1 MRLSH
6 PLFQAALNHTPKH
19 ERNRL
24 ERALSRARA
33 RLEGDPENL
42 ERLRDLADAL
52 YTLGDLLLEQGAV
65 DEGRCVMEEGVEAAR
80 AVCAR
85 VPEESRAADWLCLA
99 YEGVADAWRELGE
112 YARSLEAAE
121 LGLEASLALVARD
134 PADAWQRR
142 LAAAY
147 EKVANVLGNERVD
160 EALEMTRRCLAIRL
174 GLCEREPTNTR
185 RRFELSIAYERLAKL
200 GRKARCFEEADAALQ
215 RCIEVREELCALEP
229 NNMDACRSLATAY
242 AQKASHTRPAVLQLV
257 VEEKALR
264 LRLEVVRREPLNLS
278 AQHELA
284 CSYHEMAQAQHIVGD
299 RARALALA
307 ELGLAIAEKLVRD
320 APGHADSR
328 HTLACLLFMATRACD
343 GDVPAQRAR
352 SLSLLV
358 RAEEVTALLHEDARN
373 ELRYD
378 IESGRRW
385 RLVLE
390 SEKG

>member
-1 MRLSH
+1 M
-6 PLFQAALNHTPKH
+6 NHTPKH

-33 RLEGDPENL
+33 RLDGDPENL

-65 DEGRCVMEEGVEAAR
+65 DEGHCVLEESVEAAR
-80 AVCAR
+80 AVCEQ
-85 VPEESRAADWLCLA
+85 VPEESRAMDWLCLA
-99 YEGVADAWRELGE
+99 YEGVADASREAGE

-121 LGLEASLALVARD
+121 LGLEACLALVARD

-147 EKVANVLGNERVD
+147 EKVANVLGQERVD
-160 EALEMTRRCLAIRL
+160 EALELTRRCLAIRV
-174 GLCEREPTNTR
+174 GLCERAPANLR
-185 RRFELSIAYERLAKL
+185 RRHELSIAYERLAQL

-215 RCIEVREELCALEP
+215 RCIEARMELCAQEP
-229 NNMDACRSLATAY
+229 NNMDWCRSLATAY
-242 AQKASHTRPAVLQLV
+242 AKKAGHTGDRLEESAL
-257 VEEKALR
+257 EEKALQ
-264 LRLEVVRREPLNLS
+264 LRLEVVRRAPKNLS

-284 CSYHEMAQAQHIVGD
+284 CSYHNMAQAQHIVGD

-307 ELGLAIAEKLVRD
+307 ELGLAIAERLVRD
-320 APGHADSR
+320 APSHADFR
-328 HTLACLLFMATRACD
+328 RTLARLLFMATRACD
-343 GDVPAQRAR
+343 ADLPAQRAR
-352 SLSLLV
+352 SLTLLV
-358 RAEEVTALLHEDARN
+358 QAEEVIALLHEDARDA
-373 ELRYD
+373 LRYD

-385 RLVLE
+385 RRTLE